1 MAILYEKY
9 KKEKQAK
16 EEKKDIS
23 EQFGVDA
30 EKIVVKKVSTFSRV
44 IEIIEEIVFKILKII
59 FYAIICILSSIG
71 ATVLI
76 NSSLRDVFIELVKNT
91 FL

>member
-16 EEKKDIS
+16 EEKKDIG

-44 IEIIEEIVFKILKII
+44 VEIIEEIVFKIIKII

-71 ATVLI
+71 LTVLI
-76 NSSLRDVFIELVKNT
+76 NSSLRDVFVEMIKNT

>member
-9 KKEKQAK
+9 KKEKQEQ

-23 EQFGVDA
+23 TKLGVDE
-30 EKIVVKKVSTFSRV
+30 EKVVVKKVSTFSKIV
-44 IEIIEEIVFKILKII
+44 EILTEILFKIFKLLLYIVV
-59 FYAIICILSSIG
+59 CILASIG
-71 ATVLI
+71 LTVLI
-76 NSSLRDVFIELVKNT
+76 NGELRNMFFDILKST